1 LPAAGRAWQAE
12 EQREMSTRMVL
23 PVWQGAAS
31 SGATYV
37 QVDSLR
43 ILAAELKQLLNAG
56 GERLGI
62 VVITL
67 TFAGQR
73 SPALV
78 ERRAQ
83 ATCRLLA
90 ALRSL
95 VRRTD
100 RVFVL
105 GYRGYVVLPDC
116 DEPGRMAV
124 EERLWWALCSR
135 VRSLQSCELANLT
148 ALAVGGCMLER
159 ADSQNL
165 LSVLREAARPRRVL
179 NAPLVEAA
187 EPVADSETDSEGKP
201 GQERAS
207 GPTPELAQA
216 LPPKQDQRLAPG
228 VQFSLSLAPVEEL
241 LAEARR
247 LGIPYLAPLPRR
259 VPASVRQAISP
270 HLAHELHCCP
280 IGRARKTLTVALADS
295 RNHRAILERLER
307 ETGLQIFPVLTPAHE
322 LQQALER
329 LGTTSSS
336 HKRR

>member
-1 LPAAGRAWQAE
+1 
-12 EQREMSTRMVL
+12 MSTRVVL

-43 ILAAELKQLLNAG
+43 ILAAELRQLLNAG
-56 GERLGI
+56 EGRLGV

-67 TFAGQR
+67 TFGGQR
-73 SPALV
+73 APAASLG

-105 GYRGYVVLPDC
+105 GNRGYVVLPDC
-116 DEPGRMAV
+116 DEPGRVAV

-135 VRSLQSCELANLT
+135 VRSLQTYELADLT
-148 ALAVGGCMLER
+148 ALAVGGRTLER
-159 ADSQNL
+159 AESQNL

-179 NAPLVEAA
+179 TAPLDSA
-187 EPVADSETDSEGKP
+187 EPVADNEIDREGL
-201 GQERAS
+201 S
-207 GPTPELAQA
+207 AQP
-216 LPPKQDQRLAPG
+216 LPSKQDQPLAPG
-228 VQFSLSLAPVEEL
+228 RQFSLSSAPTEEL

-280 IGRARKTLTVALADS
+280 IGRARKTLTVALADGS
-295 RNHRAILERLER
+295 NHQAVLERLQR
-307 ETGLQIFPVLTPAHE
+307 ETGLQIFPVLTPPQE

-329 LGTTSSS
+329 LSTTSSAQ
-336 HKRR
+336 KRR

>member
-1 LPAAGRAWQAE
+1 
-12 EQREMSTRMVL
+12 MSTRVVL

-43 ILAAELKQLLNAG
+43 ILAAELKQLLNAR
-56 GERLGI
+56 GERLGV

-105 GYRGYVVLPDC
+105 GNRGYVVLPDC

-135 VRSLQSCELANLT
+135 VRSLQTRELADLT
-148 ALAVGGCMLER
+148 ALAVGGRMLER

-179 NAPLVEAA
+179 NAPLGLA
-187 EPVADSETDSEGKP
+187 EPVADSEADSEGKP
-201 GQERAS
+201 GQERGP
-207 GPTPELAQA
+207 GPTQELAQA
-216 LPPKQDQRLAPG
+216 LPPKQDQRLVPG
-228 VQFSLSLAPVEEL
+228 VQLSLSSAPGEEL

-259 VPASVRQAISP
+259 VSASVRQAISP

-329 LGTTSSS
+329 LSTTSSS

>member
-1 LPAAGRAWQAE
+1 
-12 EQREMSTRMVL
+12 MSTRVVL

-56 GERLGI
+56 EGRLGV

-67 TFAGQR
+67 TFVGQR
-73 SPALV
+73 APAASLG

-105 GYRGYVVLPDC
+105 GNRGYVVLPDC
-116 DEPGRMAV
+116 DEPGRVAV

-135 VRSLQSCELANLT
+135 VRSLQTYELADLT
-148 ALAVGGCMLER
+148 ALAVGGRTLER
-159 ADSQNL
+159 AESQNL

-179 NAPLVEAA
+179 TAPLGEAT
-187 EPVADSETDSEGKP
+187 EPVSGNEIDREGLP
-201 GQERAS
+201 
-207 GPTPELAQA
+207 AQA
-216 LPPKQDQRLAPG
+216 LPSKQGQPLAPG
-228 VQFSLSLAPVEEL
+228 VQFSLSSAPTEEL

-280 IGRARKTLTVALADS
+280 IGRARKTLTVALADGS
-295 RNHRAILERLER
+295 NHQAVLERLKR
-307 ETGLQIFPVLTPAHE
+307 ETGLQIFPVLTLPHE

-329 LGTTSSS
+329 LGTTSSTQ
-336 HKRR
+336 KRR